1 MSPSPLRRKSAMD
14 TSIKK
19 KASTIYLHPE
29 IRRALKLK
37 SATMECSISNIVEY
51 AVKNFLIEDIEDIN
65 AVRKRKKEPSIDF
78 ESFVKKL
85 KKDGKI

>member
-1 MSPSPLRRKSAMD
+1 MD

-19 KASTIYLHPE
+19 KASTIYFHPE
-29 IRRALKLK
+29 IRQALKLK
-37 SATMECSISNIVEY
+37 SANMDCSISDIVED
-51 AVKNFLIEDIEDIN
+51 AVKNLLVEDIEDLET
-65 AVRKRKKEPSIDF
+65 VRKRKKETSVDF